1 MNMAMKRRKFWGW
14 GLEDDILPDEEQRW
28 IEKTWAERLQVP
40 GFEVTPP
47 PRAEEIV
54 LRKPRVSVPS
64 RMDEFCTHDHH
75 ERLVHSYGKSLADSA
90 RIFKRDYPNPP
101 DMVAIPRNEQE
112 ISELLDWAGEH
123 SVAVTPFGG
132 GSSVVGGVEPT
143 TNERYR
149 GTVSVDLRSFNKV
162 LEIDTVSEA
171 ARIQAGC
178 LGPAL
183 ESQLKPSGLT
193 LRFFPQSFE
202 FSSLGGWIATRAGG
216 HFATGPTHIDDLVE
230 NIRMVTPAGVIDTRR
245 LPGSGAGPSPDRS
258 LIGSEGIYGI
268 ITDAWMRV
276 RKRPTFRAATTV
288 TFEDYWQAVAAV
300 RVISQSGLLPANL
313 RLLDAEEAGITGAS
327 DGTKSLLVL
336 TFESADH
343 PLDAWIAR
351 AIEICNDFGGEHE
364 AQSPGSGASHRQ
376 GAAGAWRN
384 KFIAGC
390 YFRENLT
397 ARGIIRET
405 FETAITWERFPAL
418 HEAVKKAALDAGRRA
433 TGNAE
438 VSMTCRFTHVYADGP
453 APYFTLH
460 VLGNK
465 DRFLEEFLEI
475 KQAVAD
481 AMLDAGGTVTHHHAV
496 GRLHRPQY
504 DRQRPDLTAA
514 AMRATK
520 QALDPN
526 LIMNPG
532 ILID

>member
-1 MNMAMKRRKFWGW
+1 M
-14 GLEDDILPDEEQRW
+14 EDEILPIEEQRW
-28 IEKTWAERLQVP
+28 IEKTWAERLQAH

-47 PRAEEIV
+47 PRPEEIV
-54 LRKPRVSVPS
+54 LRKPRISIPS
-64 RMDEFCTHDHH
+64 KMSAFCNHDHY

-90 RIFKRDYPNPP
+90 RIFNRDYPNPP
-101 DMVAIPRNEQE
+101 DVVAAPRNERE
-112 ISELLDWAGEH
+112 ISELLEWASGH
-123 SVAVTPFGG
+123 SIAVTPYGG
-132 GSSVVGGVEPT
+132 GSSVVGGIEPT
-143 TNERYR
+143 TNERYE
-149 GTVSVDLRSFNKV
+149 GTISVDMSEFNKV

-202 FSSLGGWIATRAGG
+202 YSSLGGWIATRAGG

-230 NIRMVTPAGVIDTRR
+230 NVHMVTPAGTIDTRR
-245 LPGSGAGPSPDRS
+245 LPGSGAGPSPDRA

-268 ITDAWMRV
+268 ITEAWMRV

-288 TFEDYWQAVAAV
+288 AFEDYWKAVDAV
-300 RVISQSGLLPANL
+300 RVISQSGLFPANL

-327 DGTKSLLVL
+327 DGTTSLLVL

-343 PLDAWIAR
+343 PLEAWIKR
-351 AIEICNDFGGEHE
+351 AIEICNDFGGVHE
-364 AQSPGSGASHRQ
+364 EQSLASEGSHRR

-384 KFIAGC
+384 NFIMGC

-418 HEAVKKAALDAGRRA
+418 HAAVTKAALEAGKRV
-433 TGNAE
+433 TGNSN
-438 VSMTCRFTHVYADGP
+438 VSMTCRFTHVYPDGP

-475 KQAVAD
+475 KKAVSD
-481 AMLDAGGTVTHHHAV
+481 AMVDAGGTVTHHHAV

-504 DRQRPDLTAA
+504 DRQRPDLSAE
-514 AMRATK
+514 AMRAAK
-520 QALDPN
+520 QTLDPK

>member
-1 MNMAMKRRKFWGW
+1 M
-14 GLEDDILPDEEQRW
+14 EDEILPIEEQRW
-28 IEKTWAERLQVP
+28 IEKTWAERLQAH

-47 PRAEEIV
+47 PRPEEIV
-54 LRKPRVSVPS
+54 LRKPRISIPS
-64 RMDEFCTHDHH
+64 KMSAFCNHDHY

-90 RIFKRDYPNPP
+90 RIFNRDYPNPP
-101 DMVAIPRNEQE
+101 DVVAAPRNERE
-112 ISELLDWAGEH
+112 ISELLEWASGH
-123 SVAVTPFGG
+123 SIAVTPYGG
-132 GSSVVGGVEPT
+132 GSSVVGGIEPT
-143 TNERYR
+143 TNERYE
-149 GTVSVDLRSFNKV
+149 GTISVDMSEFNKV

-202 FSSLGGWIATRAGG
+202 YSSLGGWIATRAGG

-230 NIRMVTPAGVIDTRR
+230 NVHMVTPAGTIDTRR
-245 LPGSGAGPSPDRS
+245 LPGSGAGPSPDRA

-268 ITDAWMRV
+268 ITEAWMRV

-288 TFEDYWQAVAAV
+288 AFEDYWKAVDAI
-300 RVISQSGLLPANL
+300 RVISQSGLFPANL

-327 DGTKSLLVL
+327 DGTTSLLVL

-343 PLDAWIAR
+343 PLEAWIKR
-351 AIEICNDFGGEHE
+351 AIEICNDFSGVHE
-364 AQSPGSGASHRQ
+364 QQSPGTEGSHRR

-384 KFIAGC
+384 KFIMGC
-390 YFRENLT
+390 YYRENLT

-418 HEAVKKAALDAGRRA
+418 HAAVTKAALEAGKRV
-433 TGNAE
+433 TGNSN
-438 VSMTCRFTHVYADGP
+438 VSMTCRFTHVYPDGP

-475 KQAVAD
+475 KKAVSD
-481 AMLDAGGTVTHHHAV
+481 AMVDAGGTVTHHHAV

-504 DRQRPDLTAA
+504 DRQRPDLSAE
-514 AMRATK
+514 AMRAAK
-520 QALDPN
+520 QILDPK

>member
-1 MNMAMKRRKFWGW
+1 MTARRRKFWGW
-14 GLEDDILPDEEQRW
+14 GMEDDILPIEEQEW
-28 IEKTWAERLQVP
+28 IEKTWAKRFKVD

-47 PRAEEIV
+47 PQPDEIT
-54 LRKPRVSVPS
+54 LRGPRVAIPS
-64 RMDEFCTHDHH
+64 KLSAFCTDDHY

-90 RIFKRDYPNPP
+90 RIFARDYPNPP
-101 DMVAIPRNEQE
+101 DFVAAPRNEGE
-112 ISELLDWAGEH
+112 ISELLDWAGGH
-123 SVAVTPFGG
+123 SVAVAPFGG
-132 GSSVVGGVEPT
+132 GSSVVGGIEPT
-143 TNERYR
+143 ADERYEA
-149 GTVSVDLRSFNKV
+149 TVSLDMREFNKV
-162 LEIDTVSEA
+162 LEIDDISEA

-178 LGPAL
+178 LGPVL

-202 FSSLGGWIATRAGG
+202 YSSLGGWIATRAGG

-245 LPGSGAGPSPDRS
+245 LPGSGAGPSPDRA

-268 ITDAWMRV
+268 ITEAWMRI
-276 RKRPTFRAATTV
+276 RKRPNFRAATTV
-288 TFEDYWQAVAAV
+288 AFEDYWKAVDAV
-300 RVISQSGLLPANL
+300 RVIAQSGLFPANL

-343 PLDAWIAR
+343 PLDAWIER
-351 AIEICNDFGGEHE
+351 AIEICQDFGGVHDAESVGSE
-364 AQSPGSGASHRQ
+364 GAQRR

-384 KFIAGC
+384 KFITGC

-397 ARGIIRET
+397 ARGILRET
-405 FETAITWERFPAL
+405 FETAITWDRFPAL
-418 HEAVKKAALDAGRRA
+418 HAAVKKAALEAGKRV
-433 TGNAE
+433 TGNSE

-465 DRFLEEFLEI
+465 GRLLEEFLEI
-475 KQAVAD
+475 KKEVSD
-481 AMLDAGGTVTHHHAV
+481 AMSAAGGTITHHHAV

-504 DRQRPDLTAA
+504 DQQLPELSAQ
-514 AMRATK
+514 AMRASK
-520 QALDPN
+520 EALDPK